1 MKMDFT
7 EIYCHVDDFL
17 KELDKKTGLITNN
30 RNKTGCQHRLN
41 RSEIIAIIIGYW

>member
-17 KELDKKTGLITNN
+17 KELDHRTGLIVQITVIKPGV
-30 RNKTGCQHRLN
+30 RAGLIEARL
-41 RSEIIAIIIGYW
+41 

>member
-17 KELDKKTGLITNN
+17 KELDNRIGLIANN
-30 RNKTGCQHRLN
+30 SNKQAVGAGLIEARL
-41 RSEIIAIIIGYW
+41 